1 MDKTHVEGKTG
12 VQAEA
17 CILAINT
24 IITVNQLVGTEGT
37 ETTLGYTVTPK
48 GNVTNRSFLL
58 THTT

>member
-1 MDKTHVEGKTG
+1 MDKISHVEGKTG

-37 ETTLGYTVTPK
+37 ETTLGNTVTSR
-48 GNVTNRSFLL
+48 GNVTHL
-58 THTT
+58 